1 MFTGIR
7 TRKDISPSDRRV
19 SDCKRDIES
28 LARRRGVLWV
38 DGQSLTHSKEN
49 DDVPTIEQKEKALQI
64 RKYLKRHP
72 EASTKE
78 VVAYFQNKGSNC

>member
-28 LARRRGVLWV
+28 LAQNVEECTVYVHEFQRTPEREFNLALG
-38 DGQSLTHSKEN
+38 
-49 DDVPTIEQKEKALQI
+49 DVVFFGLMDKA
-64 RKYLKRHP
+64 
-72 EASTKE
+72 
-78 VVAYFQNKGSNC
+78 